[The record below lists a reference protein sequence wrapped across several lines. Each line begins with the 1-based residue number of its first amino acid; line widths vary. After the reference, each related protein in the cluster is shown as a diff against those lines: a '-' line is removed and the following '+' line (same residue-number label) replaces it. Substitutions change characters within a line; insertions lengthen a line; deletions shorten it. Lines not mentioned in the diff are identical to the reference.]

1 MFYKKFK
8 LKDKRLILSCIIII
22 TAIAFFI
29 KFESAWRKPKLKVV
43 VTVKEEEKSLKDSSS
58 IAAEKNF
65 SIQICSF
72 QDKARAESVL
82 EKLKKENYPAYIV
95 IKDLEEKGIWHRV
108 LIGRFKT
115 RQEAKTLLE
124 KIKKDYKHSFIIL
137 C

>member
-72 QDKARAESVL
+72 QDKARAESV
-82 EKLKKENYPAYIV
+82 
-95 IKDLEEKGIWHRV
+95 
-108 LIGRFKT
+108 FKN
-115 RQEAKTLLE
+115 
-124 KIKKDYKHSFIIL
+124 
-137 C
+137 